1 MDFNIFSGNRR
12 RPKLNCLH
20 WVLCLYTFFQSV
32 FNFRIQCWTG
42 PHLKWLLFFF
52 QSFRGFTEGRLTFA
66 PTYKFDPFS
75 DDYDTSEKMR
85 IPAWTD
91 RVLWRRRKPRSK
103 FTESAVDHAVDG
115 GEHGTLVDIDSESE
129 DEDIGGESNQRGLDI
144 DPKGISQ
151 RDFSHSFRCC
161 FDLVRY

>member
-1 MDFNIFSGNRR
+1 
-12 RPKLNCLH
+12 
-20 WVLCLYTFFQSV
+20 
-32 FNFRIQCWTG
+32 
-42 PHLKWLLFFF
+42 
-52 QSFRGFTEGRLTFA
+52 
-66 PTYKFDPFS
+66 
-75 DDYDTSEKMR
+75 
-85 IPAWTD
+85 
-91 RVLWRRRKPRSK
+91 
-103 FTESAVDHAVDG
+103 VDHAVDG